1 MMFSKNSFIVRLIK
15 RSGILLLLFYFV
27 GCETPQP
34 LTGWSG
40 MTMGTTYQVKIA
52 KANLSDNQLQNI
64 RSNVDS
70 ALKEVNRQM
79 STYDP
84 GSEISRF
91 NKSDQTTAFEV
102 SAEFANVVKKAL
114 QVYHSSDRV
123 FDITVAPL
131 INLWG
136 FGSAGHR
143 ITPPTKKEI
152 GAMLNNIGSHRLEVV
167 NGRWLKKSISHLQ
180 LDLGAIAKGY
190 GVDVVSMQLQKNGFT
205 NFMVEIG
212 GEVYARG
219 EKNGEELWRIGIDTP
234 MLASMPGQDLQ
245 AILAL
250 KDVAIAT
257 SGDYRNY
264 FEYDGKIYSH
274 TINPKTGN
282 PVDHNLAS
290 VTVIA
295 NNCMEADALATAIMV
310 MGKDKGLQ
318 FIEITPNAEAY
329 FIVRIDK
336 ETYETFKSSGFDK
349 YLQD

>member
-1 MMFSKNSFIVRLIK
+1 MMFFKFYFLKKLIK
-15 RSGILLLLFYFV
+15 RSSFILLLFYFV
-27 GCETPQP
+27 GCEAPQP
-34 LTGWSG
+34 LSGWSG

-52 KANLSDNQLQNI
+52 QVRLSDNQLQTI
-64 RSNVDS
+64 RSKVDS

-91 NKSDQTTAFEV
+91 NKYDKTTAFEV
-102 SAEFANVVKKAL
+102 SAEFGKVVKKAI
-114 QVYHSSDRV
+114 QVYQSSDKA

-136 FGSAGHR
+136 FGSEGHR

-152 GAMLNNIGSHRLEVV
+152 GSMLKNIGSQHLETV
-167 NGRWLKKSISHLQ
+167 NDRWLIKNKPQLQ

-190 GVDVVSMQLQKNGFT
+190 GVDVVSSQLLKSGLT

-219 EKNGEELWRIGIDTP
+219 EKTGGDLWRIGIDTP
-234 MLASMPGQDLQ
+234 MLASMPGQELQ

-264 FEYDGKIYSH
+264 FEYDGKIFSH
-274 TINPKTGN
+274 TINPKTGY
-282 PVDHNLAS
+282 PVDHDLAS

-295 NNCMEADALATAIMV
+295 QNCMEADALATAIMV
-310 MGKDKGLQ
+310 MGKDKGIKY
-318 FIEITPNAEAY
+318 IESTKNAEAY
-329 FIVRIDK
+329 FIVRKDK
-336 ETYETFKSSGFDK
+336 ETYETYQSSGFAK
-349 YLQD
+349 YLQN